1 MPETEHL
8 NRFARFID
16 AIYDS
21 IGPMDDFAQAGISP
35 FRHDAAKHW
44 LFPQQL
50 QFFDESGTEPFG
62 GGRIVAGDETD
73 EGGQIIVGD
82 FRYADLESH
91 V

>member
-8 NRFARFID
+8 NRFALFID

-21 IGPMDDFAQAGISP
+21 IGPMDDFAQAGIGS
-35 FRHDAAKHW
+35 FRHHAAKQW
-44 LFPQQL
+44 LFPQQF

-62 GGRIVAGDETD
+62 GGRIVARDETD